1 MKVEGG
7 AKQRERV
14 GREDRY
20 SSVSANLPDRDSRTR
35 YDKEEVRI
43 YEEDRDR
50 RPTRNEE
57 TVIYDK
63 DGDRHRDDRHTEVD
77 ISAHR

>member
-20 SSVSANLPDRDSRTR
+20 SSVSATLPGRNSRTR
-35 YDKEEVRI
+35 YDEEEVHI

-50 RPTRNEE
+50 RPTRKEE

-63 DGDRHRDDRHTEVD
+63 EEDRYRDNRRTEVD